1 MNCCNDYGQCT
12 RGADCPARP
21 ASCDSLGVCQDR
33 TPPCKNCHPV
43 KPEGSGAVFPEGE
56 VMALN
61 VSTAFVLGLAL
72 AYGLLEYVS

>member
-21 ASCDSLGVCQDR
+21 ASCDALGVCQDR

-43 KPEGSGAVFPEGE
+43 SEGTKSAQAIWEGLKNRALSFPR
-56 VMALN
+56 APK
-61 VSTAFVLGLAL
+61 
-72 AYGLLEYVS
+72 